1 MMMKNNFE
9 SVDTEFK
16 ADKKEVN
23 KHKPQDEEKTNVARD
38 EATIGADE
46 VENKIDESWKLKLQI
61 EKENSIAL
69 TKMCQQLQA
78 DFANYRKRN
87 ANLAQES
94 RQKGVFDA
102 VEALL
107 PAFDAIKSAMQHI
120 TDEKTIEGLK
130 MIEKEF
136 INNLATLGIFPIKSV
151 GEQFDP
157 NLHNAVV
164 AESVEGVESGQI
176 VEEYKTGFTTE
187 DRVVRVAM
195 VKIAK

>member
-1 MMMKNNFE
+1 MKNNFDSE
-9 SVDTEFK
+9 DTELNEK
-16 ADKKEVN
+16 NKKEVK
-23 KHKPQDEEKTNVARD
+23 KHKPQDENANVARD
-38 EATIGADE
+38 EATIGAEE

-94 RQKGVFDA
+94 RQNGVFDA

-107 PAFDAIKSAMQHI
+107 PAFDAIKSAMKHI
-120 TDEKTIEGLK
+120 TDEKTLEGLQ

-136 INNLATLGIFPIKSV
+136 INNLATLGITPIKSV

-157 NLHNAVV
+157 NKHNAVV
-164 AESVEGVESGQI
+164 AEPVEGKESGEI
-176 VEEYKTGFTTE
+176 VEEYKVGFTTE
-187 DRVVRVAM
+187 DKGVRVAM